1 MKDWRCDLTALSHV
15 YNLYF
20 VAVDDQIY
28 VYEPGFPDQKLG
40 APMAVL
46 DVPRSGLGSSSGIDT
61 VNPHSVTRI
70 LVDFLGKEEVLLC
83 TCDDGDV
90 AGWWVVDIVSCV
102 LISDTAFFCLH
113 VW

>member
-20 VAVDDQIY
+20 VAVNEQIY

-40 APMAVL
+40 APVTIL
-46 DVPRSGLGSSSGIDT
+46 DVPKTGRGSPAGIDGA
-61 VNPHSVTRI
+61 NPHSVTRI
-70 LVDFLGKEEVLLC
+70 LVDFLGTEEVLLC

-90 AGWWVVDIVSCV
+90 AGWWMGDIVSHV
-102 LISDTAFFCLH
+102 FVFELTFFCLH
-113 VW
+113 GR